1 MLCQPLRG
9 QDAGPDP
16 RLCAGAAHW
25 RTGGSHSP
33 LPGMPRE
40 RGRPSGDCSHCPA
53 PLGGSC
59 CSEGVARSGGRGRQG
74 KAQGQR
80 KGPGLLPGGSVLETR
95 APSLGREDPLEE
107 AMATHS
113 SVLAWRIPWTEEP
126 GGLQSTGVAE
136 SRKRLSTHA
145 QGH

>member
-1 MLCQPLRG
+1 MQVLT
-9 QDAGPDP
+9 PDCVQA
-16 RLCAGAAHW
+16 R
-25 RTGGSHSP
+25 RTGGQEEATVLCRGGPESEED
-33 LPGMPRE
+33 PRVTAVTAP
-40 RGRPSGDCSHCPA
+40 RPSGGA
-53 PLGGSC
+53 AAVRAWREAEGEGG
-59 CSEGVARSGGRGRQG
+59 QG